1 MKLLLLVGLLCGC
14 STTTYNKGVP
24 NLVQVDTCVWRS
36 GQPTTSAQWNT
47 LKGLGISH
55 VAKLNFETEGSDDG
69 ARAIGIDVH
78 EFGIE
83 PRGDLDI
90 ISDLTHTLIH
100 PDPTVVAAADS
111 YIGSFFPSSGEN
123 TSSTCPSG
131 VLLVH
136 CTHGQ
141 DRTGFEIGRYRVL
154 KYHWTKAAAFS
165 EMQANNFHTSL
176 HGIYDTWEDWQP
188 SIDSDAGSDAGN

>member
-1 MKLLLLVGLLCGC
+1 MYRWLAAVLVLFGC
-14 STTTYNKGVP
+14 SQTTYNMGVP
-24 NLVQVDTCVWRS
+24 NLVQVDACVWRS
-36 GQPTTSAQWNT
+36 GQPTTTAQWQT

-55 VAKLNFETEGSDDG
+55 IAKMNFEAEGSDDG

-90 ISDLTHTLIH
+90 ISDITHTFIH
-100 PDPTVVAAADS
+100 PDPTVVDAADS
-111 YIGSFFPSSGEN
+111 YIGSFFPTNGEE
-123 TSSTCPSG
+123 STCPNG
-131 VLLVH
+131 ILLVH

-141 DRTGFEIGRYRVL
+141 DRTGFELGRYRVRM
-154 KYHWTKAAAFS
+154 YRWTKDRAFA
-165 EMQANNFHTSL
+165 EMLANNFHTSL

-188 SIDSDAGSDAGN
+188 SVDSDAGSDAGN